1 MSYAAEIKEKLV
13 KYEYDCEFCALAKL
27 SGILRFSAQFEN
39 GKAEISTESE
49 AVLLTSY
56 QLLKKTFNIDPKFS
70 FHTKSKLYKS
80 DLTDKEQE
88 MLSYE
93 LMSDDSAD
101 SIIPFECC
109 RKAFLEGAFLG
120 GGSVNDPNSGYH
132 LEFTAKRKLYAD
144 DVLKVLEKEGISAK
158 MTQRRG
164 RHTVYI
170 KDYESIAAV
179 LGLIGAGAEAL
190 ELYNIS
196 VEKEMRNEAN
206 RIANCD
212 IANLDKQAKAA
223 SRQLDAI
230 TKIEKTI
237 GIDALSDVLKEMA
250 EVRRE
255 YPDDAISELGEK
267 LNPKIGKSGVNH
279 RLKRIIEIA
288 DNIK

>member
-1 MSYAAEIKEKLV
+1 MSYAAEIKEKLINHE
-13 KYEYDCEFCALAKL
+13 YECEFCTLAKL

-56 QLLKKTFNIDPKFS
+56 QLLKKAFNIDPKFS

-80 DLTDKEQE
+80 DMTDKEQE
-88 MLSYE
+88 ILSFE
-93 LMSDDSAD
+93 LMADDVAD

-109 RKAFLEGAFLG
+109 RKAFLQGAFLG
-120 GGSVNDPNSGYH
+120 GGSVNDPNTNYH
-132 LEFTAKRKLYAD
+132 LEFTTKTKIYAE
-144 DVLKVLEKEGISAK
+144 DVMKVLESEGVLAK
-158 MTQRRG
+158 VTQRRA

-223 SRQLDAI
+223 SRQLAAI

-237 GIDALSDVLKEMA
+237 GLDALSDVLKEMA

-255 YPDDAISELGEK
+255 YPDDAISELGER
-267 LNPKIGKSGVNH
+267 LNPPIGKSGVNH